1 MRRRQFGLV
10 AVGAPPRVGELA
22 GATIFME
29 GVSIMRHGR
38 RREARRR
45 LLHSSRAAEAQGRHE
60 VVGCC
65 RSGVGGGLG
74 TGVVRIKDEVV
85 SSRKRCGDE
94 ALPGAAHG
102 PFGRPP
108 YDWGSRR
115 THAARRT
122 AARHKAGRL
131 PGAIYRCALWSSR
144 QPVSGG
150 GRWRA
155 FELAPRRPLFIG
167 RVVLGRLEMRS
178 LLRGGANTHS
188 TFY

>member
-22 GATIFME
+22 SPTIFME
-29 GVSIMRHGR
+29 GVAVVGHGR

-60 VVGCC
+60 VVG
-65 RSGVGGGLG
+65 RIGRGVGGGLG

-85 SSRKRCGDE
+85 SSRKGCGDE
-94 ALPGAAHG
+94 APPGAAHG
-102 PFGRPP
+102 CLCARCMMGAADGRTR
-108 YDWGSRR
+108 DDAQRR
-115 THAARRT
+115 GTQAARIAT
-122 AARHKAGRL
+122 V
-131 PGAIYRCALWSSR
+131 PCVSR
-144 QPVSGG
+144 GSPSGG
-150 GRWRA
+150 VDGARLTSLRGV
-155 FELAPRRPLFIG
+155 PLFIG